1 VPLASAFG
9 QRICRRSRPGP
20 SAPIMTKLGRILMR
34 MPTQTAISATTSRES
49 GRSIGAALSPD
60 LEQRAE
66 VPSPINGRRTMR
78 TQDRRM
84 TTERTS
90 PTLRLCN
97 QRAAA
102 RPR

>member
-1 VPLASAFG
+1 VPLASVFG
-9 QRICRRSRPGP
+9 QRVCRRSRPGP

-34 MPTQTAISATTSRES
+34 MPAQTAISATISRES
-49 GRSIGAALSPD
+49 GRSIGAAPAPD

-66 VPSPINGRRTMR
+66 VPSPINGHRTIR

-84 TTERTS
+84 TTERTT